1 LNQKAA
7 WLPQPHIR
15 IPFAPDAAGHALNGA
30 TEVRAM
36 AVQPEPVERDHALW
50 VASEPFA
57 VDILLDE
64 HERRLARLHGEAV
77 FEEDVRGASERAGR
91 TARNHRDEAVASHHH
106 RFEVRNREH
115 VRFRVDGEE
124 VAGFAEEIPEEGV
137 HFAIFGAVAVA
148 EVRRN
153 LSRHSDGHP
162 I

>member
-36 AVQPEPVERDHALW
+36 AVQPGPVERDHALW

-91 TARNHRDEAVASHHH
+91 TARNHRDEQLL
-106 RFEVRNREH
+106 RIII
-115 VRFRVDGEE
+115 D
-124 VAGFAEEIPEEGV
+124 
-137 HFAIFGAVAVA
+137 
-148 EVRRN
+148 
-153 LSRHSDGHP
+153 SRYGIENTFDSGSTVKK
-162 I
+162 